1 MEECVRLHPLP
12 HYGSLRDL
20 LGVARAIPPTI
31 RALWRALGKV
41 DLVWISASNPIGLIL
56 AGLAFLRRRRVA
68 VLVRQDS
75 MDYFRR
81 RLPSRRWAPLLV
93 PLWVIDWM
101 YRALGRRVPT
111 TVVGPA
117 IAAAY
122 RAPRYN
128 VLEFIVGLTKADE
141 LREISQGS

>member
-1 MEECVRLHPLP
+1 MRLHPLP

-81 RLPSRRWAPLLV
+81 RLPSRRWAPLLA
-93 PLWVIDWM
+93 PLWLVDWM
-101 YRALGRRVPT
+101 YRALGTPGPDDRR
-111 TVVGPA
+111 GP
-117 IAAAY
+117 
-122 RAPRYN
+122 RDRR
-128 VLEFIVGLTKADE
+128 GLPCPAVQ
-141 LREISQGS
+141 RPCNSSSG